1 MTTVPAWWPVPPLP
15 LVVVGPPD
23 VAAFLGGVLEY
34 HDFFG
39 CATAASVVFSQI
51 FFLACDATIALIP
64 VLRDLR
70 RGRPFPSP
78 GRIRLRT
85 PGREDRA
92 QEHLVITLV
101 LMGAAIFLIGMLPDF
116 HSLATGRPRSSCGC
130 A

>member
-1 MTTVPAWWPVPPLP
+1 MPAWWPVPPLP

-39 CATAASVVFSQI
+39 YATAASVVFSQI

-70 RGRPFPSP
+70 RGRPFRPP
-78 GRIRLRT
+78 GAFVFGHLGEKI
-85 PGREDRA
+85 GRKN
-92 QEHLVITLV
+92 IW
-101 LMGAAIFLIGMLPDF
+101 
-116 HSLATGRPRSSCGC
+116 SSRSC
-130 A
+130 